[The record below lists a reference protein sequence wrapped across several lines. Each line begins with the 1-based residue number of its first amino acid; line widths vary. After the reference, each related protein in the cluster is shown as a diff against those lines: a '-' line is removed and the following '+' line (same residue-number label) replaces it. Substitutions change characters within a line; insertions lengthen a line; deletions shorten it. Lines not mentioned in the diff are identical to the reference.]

1 MAEGGATWKI
11 IVEEGQLKSPTQSSA
26 GQSSQNQ
33 TKTGVTKTA
42 NRAAEEKKQNIR
54 RSSQV
59 MLFSA
64 GVATVGFNQ
73 YYSITGQ
80 SAKKN
85 QMNAT
90 MTYGALGV
98 RFATQ
103 IATGNIAG
111 AAVTA
116 VAGTLMFANTYVSF
130 QKDITEQNAGAEYL
144 RQRSNTSVSNGNDF
158 YRFTL

>member
-33 TKTGVTKTA
+33 TKTGVTKLA
-42 NRAAEEKKQNIR
+42 HRASQEKKQTIR
-54 RSSQV
+54 RASQV

-80 SAKKN
+80 TAKKN
-85 QMNAT
+85 QFNAT
-90 MTYGALGV
+90 MTYGALGI
-98 RFATQ
+98 RLGTQ
-103 IATGNIAG
+103 IATGNLVG

-116 VAGTLMFANTYVSF
+116 AAGTIMFANTYVSF

-144 RQRSNTSVSNGNDF
+144 RQRSNTSINNGNDF

>member
-1 MAEGGATWKI
+1 MAGGTWKI
-11 IVEEGQLKSPTQSSA
+11 IVEEGQLKSPTQSSVGKSPEA
-26 GQSSQNQ
+26 
-33 TKTGVTKTA
+33 KAKAKVAREAK
-42 NRAAEEKKQNIR
+42 RAEQEKKQSIR
-54 RSSQV
+54 RTSQV

-80 SAKKN
+80 TAKKN
-85 QMNAT
+85 QFNAT
-90 MTYGALGV
+90 MTYGALGI
-98 RFATQ
+98 RLGTQ
-103 IATGNIAG
+103 IATGNLVG

-116 VAGTLMFANTYVSF
+116 AAGTIMFANTYVSF

-144 RQRSNTSVSNGNDF
+144 RQRSNTSINNGNDF